1 MDKGAY
7 HPLTTAVGNGDL
19 IPGSPSTVSFLS
31 RLVLGLAPGLRCVP
45 PSGGPARMVIRAL
58 PTEVPTTNVYCGT
71 CLRTRRPLPPGLRD
85 LLQAARS
92 SRAGAVPEDGAVG
105 ARSVRA
111 LVAGLAP
118 GVPPA

>member
-71 CLRTRRPLPPGLRD
+71 CLRTRRFLVRPSHLVCETCSKRLDRV
-85 LLQAARS
+85 A
-92 SRAGAVPEDGAVG
+92 PE
-105 ARSVRA
+105 RFPRTVR
-111 LVAGLAP
+111 
-118 GVPPA
+118 